1 MPLDKFPWS
10 LVPALGWLSRYS
22 RAVLGADL
30 VAGLTAAAVVIPKSM
45 AYATIAGLPP
55 QVGLYTACLPLV
67 VYALLG
73 SAATLSVSTTTTIAI
88 LSASALGQVAISGE
102 AALMTAAVTL
112 TLLVGLMLLAARL
125 LRIGFLAS
133 FISDPVLT
141 GFKAGI
147 GFVIVVDQLPKL
159 LGIHIH
165 KTGFFRDIVA
175 IVQEA
180 PAASIATVLV
190 ALGSFAAIGLFHR
203 FAPRAP
209 APLLV
214 VAGAIACSLVFALPD
229 AGVSVVGAIP
239 GGFPSVTLP
248 DYSLFQA
255 LWPAAAGIALMS
267 FTESIAAGRAFHRQ
281 GTPRSDA
288 NQELLALGA
297 ANAVASLFG
306 AMPAGGGTSQ
316 TAVNANAGAQTQIAG
331 IVTAAVALATML
343 FLAPAMG
350 ALPYATLAAVV
361 VAYSIGLI
369 EPKELMA
376 IRRVRTREFR
386 WALAAL
392 AGVMVLGTLKGI
404 LVAVILSL
412 LSLLQQANNPPVYA
426 VRRRPGTDEFEPITD
441 RSGTDSGLP
450 GLLILRAEG
459 LAYFA
464 NTQVIGEKLR
474 ALIDTAQPRVVIMD
488 CRAIIDFEYTALK
501 ALIEGEAEF
510 RGKGIELWFAALN
523 PEPLAQVRRT
533 PLAAT
538 LGERRLFASLH
549 TAVAAY
555 EATQLPAASTA

>member
-1 MPLDKFPWS
+1 
-10 LVPALGWLSRYS
+10 
-22 RAVLGADL
+22 
-30 VAGLTAAAVVIPKSM
+30 
-45 AYATIAGLPP
+45 
-55 QVGLYTACLPLV
+55 
-67 VYALLG
+67 
-73 SAATLSVSTTTTIAI
+73 
-88 LSASALGQVAISGE
+88 
-102 AALMTAAVTL
+102 
-112 TLLVGLMLLAARL
+112 
-125 LRIGFLAS
+125 
-133 FISDPVLT
+133 
-141 GFKAGI
+141 
-147 GFVIVVDQLPKL
+147 
-159 LGIHIH
+159 
-165 KTGFFRDIVA
+165 
-175 IVQEA
+175 
-180 PAASIATVLV
+180 
-190 ALGSFAAIGLFHR
+190 
-203 FAPRAP
+203 
-209 APLLV
+209 
-214 VAGAIACSLVFALPD
+214 
-229 AGVSVVGAIP
+229 
-239 GGFPSVTLP
+239 
-248 DYSLFQA
+248 
-255 LWPAAAGIALMS
+255 
-267 FTESIAAGRAFHRQ
+267 
-281 GTPRSDA
+281 
-288 NQELLALGA
+288 
-297 ANAVASLFG
+297 
-306 AMPAGGGTSQ
+306 
-316 TAVNANAGAQTQIAG
+316 
-331 IVTAAVALATML
+331 ML

-369 EPKELMA
+369 DPQELMA

-392 AGVMVLGTLKGI
+392 AGVVVLGTLKGI

-464 NTQVIGEKLR
+464 NTQVISEKLR

-555 EATQLPAASTA
+555 ETTQLTAASTN